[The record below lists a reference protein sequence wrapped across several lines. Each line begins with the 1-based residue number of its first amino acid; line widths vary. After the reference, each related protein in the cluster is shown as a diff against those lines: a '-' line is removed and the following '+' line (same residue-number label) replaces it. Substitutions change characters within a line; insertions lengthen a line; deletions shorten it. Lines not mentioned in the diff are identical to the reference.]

1 MESEAVEA
9 YLVPN
14 KEELEIAENGGFVGF
29 VESDVLDCDIEMDE
43 MCRDAIK
50 LDIDSCAF
58 EVDVIEVGLPAQC
71 RSPMRN
77 VASDILR
84 PVDIRCGRLQ

>member
-14 KEELEIAENGGFVGF
+14 REALDIAKNDDVVAF
-29 VESDVLDCDIEMDE
+29 VESDVLDCGIEMDE

-58 EVDVIEVGLPAQC
+58 EVGVIEVGLPAQC

-77 VASDILR
+77 VASDILW
-84 PVDIRCGRLQ
+84 PVGIRCGRSQ